1 LNAGSG
7 VSTGNNLTVIGY
19 NAQASSGSATN
30 EITLGNSN
38 IATIRSN
45 TQTIS
50 SLSDERDKTEVEDL
64 PLGME
69 FLRTLRPIKF
79 KWQTRGG
86 SSLDG
91 SYSAGFIAQ
100 DLLQAQ
106 EMSDAEYLNMVLTT
120 NPERLEASYGKLLPV
135 VVQALKDID
144 KRVSNLEG

>member
-1 LNAGSG
+1 
-7 VSTGNNLTVIGY
+7 
-19 NAQASSGSATN
+19 
-30 EITLGNSN
+30 
-38 IATIRSN
+38 
-45 TQTIS
+45 
-50 SLSDERDKTEVEDL
+50 
-64 PLGME
+64 ME

-86 SSLDG
+86 SSHDG